1 MLNKSSLVAFLL
13 SFLPGVGHLYM
24 NRLLRGLLYGGGF
37 FGSLFLIFV
46 GVAFLHAPDDFLIFI
61 ALLAALTWVVNMLD
75 MIIFLLHSQPYRLPS
90 SYGSEQHGQHEQASW
105 DTNPYSTRM
114 AGQQEKTKIMLL
126 SFIPGLG
133 HYQLGLMH
141 RGLTAMVS
149 FFGVAILV
157 FFVTIMTHNEGFV
170 AFLLALPVLWF
181 YTMFDAL
188 KQHGNKQAGLEL
200 IDRSIFEDFHFGDD
214 YGRKNRTLATIIAI
228 FPGAAHLY
236 LSMTKRGVQL
246 MAIFLFSIYI
256 LDVLRLSLFLFLIP
270 ILWFFSFFDA
280 LQNITKYEN
289 GTLIDKPIIEN
300 WTAYQRPIGMVLI
313 LLGSYYVLKDVVV
326 QFMYQILPSAS
337 NYMYLITNF
346 SQTLIVA
353 LLLIGGGI
361 RLLMTRKQHVS
372 TFSTFTDD
380 THSASQQSNPM
391 PQHYL
396 EIDEKKNP

>member
-1 MLNKSSLVAFLL
+1 MPNKSSLVAFLL
-13 SFLPGVGHLYM
+13 SFLPGIGHLYM
-24 NRLLRGLLYGGGF
+24 NRLFRGLLYGGGF

-46 GVAFLHAPDDFLIFI
+46 GVAFLHAPDDFLILF
-61 ALLAALTWVVNMLD
+61 ALLAALIWVVNMLD
-75 MIIFLLHSQPYRLPS
+75 MIVFLLRSQPYRLPS
-90 SYGSEQHGQHEQASW
+90 SYGSGQHEQPSW
-105 DTNPYSTRM
+105 DANPYSTRM
-114 AGQQEKTKIMLL
+114 ASQQEKTKIMLL

-188 KQHGNKQAGLEL
+188 KQQGNKQAGLEL

-300 WTAYQRPIGMVLI
+300 WTAYQRPIGMILI

-326 QFMYQILPSAS
+326 QFMYQILPSAR

-353 LLLIGGGI
+353 LLLIGGGV
-361 RLLMTRKQHVS
+361 RLLLNRKQHVS
-372 TFSTFTDD
+372 TFSTFTDEA
-380 THSASQQSNPM
+380 HSESHQSNPM
-391 PQHYL
+391 QPQHYL
-396 EIDEKKNP
+396 ELDEKKNP

>member
-1 MLNKSSLVAFLL
+1 MPNKSSLVAFLL
-13 SFLPGVGHLYM
+13 SFLPGAGHLYM
-24 NRLLRGLLYGGGF
+24 NRLFRGFLYGGGF
-37 FGSLFLIFV
+37 FGSLFLIFM
-46 GVAFLHAPDDFLIFI
+46 GVTGFHAPNDFLIVL
-61 ALLAALTWVVNMLD
+61 ALMAALIWGVNMLD
-75 MIIFLLHSQPYRLPS
+75 MVIFLLRSQPYRLPG
-90 SYGSEQHGQHEQASW
+90 SYGSEQQEQASW
-105 DTNPYSTRM
+105 DANPYSTQI

-188 KQHGNKQAGLEL
+188 KQQGNKQAGLEL
-200 IDRSIFEDFHFGDD
+200 VDRSIFEDFHLGDD

-280 LQNITKYEN
+280 LQSITKYEN
-289 GTLIDKPIIEN
+289 GTLTDKPIVEN

-326 QFMYQILPSAS
+326 QYMYQILPSAG

-353 LLLIGGGI
+353 LLLIGGGV
-361 RLLMTRKQHVS
+361 RLLMNRKQHVS

-380 THSASQQSNPM
+380 AHSSSHQSNPPM
-391 PQHYL
+391 PQQYL

>member
-1 MLNKSSLVAFLL
+1 MPNKSSLVAFLL
-13 SFLPGVGHLYM
+13 SFLPGAGHLYM
-24 NRLLRGLLYGGGF
+24 NRLFRGFLYGGGF
-37 FGSLFLIFV
+37 FGSLFLIFM
-46 GVAFLHAPDDFLIFI
+46 GVTGFHAPSDFLIVL
-61 ALLAALTWVVNMLD
+61 ALMAALIWGVNMLD
-75 MIIFLLHSQPYRLPS
+75 MVIFLLRSQPYRLPG
-90 SYGSEQHGQHEQASW
+90 SYGSEPQDQTSW
-105 DTNPYSTRM
+105 DANPYSSQI

-141 RGLTAMVS
+141 RGLTAMVF

-188 KQHGNKQAGLEL
+188 KQQGNKQAGLEL
-200 IDRSIFEDFHFGDD
+200 VDRSIFEDFHLGDE

-280 LQNITKYEN
+280 LQSITKYEN

-313 LLGSYYVLKDVVV
+313 LLGSYYFLKDVVV
-326 QFMYQILPSAS
+326 QFMYQILPSAG

-353 LLLIGGGI
+353 LLLIGGGV
-361 RLLMTRKQHVS
+361 RLLMNRKQHVS

-380 THSASQQSNPM
+380 AHSSSHPSSPSM
-391 PQHYL
+391 PLHYL